1 MDGKNLQK
9 QLVVLILLIFTLN
22 LLANIFHWY
31 YTIWF
36 FDMFMHFWG
45 GFWVG
50 LLVFYLLHAEFSGRT
65 LIWMLVW
72 ALVIGIGW
80 EIYQF
85 FLDQTI
91 SHRSFNAA
99 DTFSDLF
106 FDLAGVATA
115 AVYYSRKIIRSN

>member
-9 QLVVLILLIFTLN
+9 RLAFLIVLIFTLN
-22 LLANIFHWY
+22 FLANIFHWY

-36 FDMFMHFWG
+36 FDMFMHFLG

-50 LLVFYLLHAEFSGRT
+50 LLIFYLRHAEFSGRT
-65 LIWMLVW
+65 LVWMLVW
-72 ALVIGIGW
+72 ALAIGIGW

-91 SHRSFNAA
+91 SHKSFDAL

-106 FDLAGVATA
+106 FDLAGIA
-115 AVYYSRKIIRSN
+115 AVILYYSRTVVRSS